1 MSKFKLGKLPIK
13 PSIAKFVGQITDREG
28 YDRVVIPAL
37 FAKDDNHAFEY
48 GEVVEIV
55 GDLRTNYTV
64 QAITDSTAVDANL
77 GVILYQRDGKVDIKG
92 GLLTKPEDNVTLSVW
107 VLRENR
113 GTVAVPVL
121 GGDTL
126 VKAGGTIHLGTGLNG
141 TVAGAVYGE
150 AVTSDGTI
158 AITGLKFRDVAHFP
172 TTSTEVATAPIG
184 L

>member
-13 PSIAKFVGQITDREG
+13 PSTAKFVGQIVDRRG

-37 FAKDDNHAFEY
+37 FAKNDAHAYEY

-55 GDLRTNYTV
+55 GDLRTNYVV
-64 QAITDSTAVDANL
+64 QAVTDSTAVDANL
-77 GVILYQRDGKVDIKG
+77 GVILYQRDGKVDIRG

-113 GTVAVPVL
+113 GTVAVPVM
-121 GGDTL
+121 GGFAS
-126 VKAGGTIHLGTGLNG
+126 VQNGSTIFLGTGLNG

-150 AVTSDGTI
+150 TISEDGTI
-158 AITGLKFRDVAHFP
+158 TLTGLKFKDIAEFP

>member
-13 PSIAKFVGQITDREG
+13 PSTAKFVGQIVDRKG

-37 FAKDDNHAFEY
+37 FAKNDAHAYEY

-55 GDLRTNYTV
+55 GDLKTNYVV

-113 GTVAVPVL
+113 GTIAVPVL
-121 GGDTL
+121 GGFSSVQND
-126 VKAGGTIHLGTGLNG
+126 ATIYLGTGLNG

-150 AVTSDGTI
+150 AVTSNGTI
-158 AITGLKFRDVAHFP
+158 EITGLKFKDKAEFP
-172 TTSTEVATAPIG
+172 TTSTLVATAPIG